1 MKLNTRIQL
10 STMMFLQFFIWGTWY
25 VTMGTYLFKI
35 DFDGLDVG
43 QAYSAIP
50 IGAIISPFFI
60 GMIAD
65 KYFPAER
72 VLAVMHLVGGA
83 IIYWA
88 STIQSSDYFFWVLLL
103 YSLCYMPTLALVNAI
118 CFNQMKDPG
127 IEFPNVRVLG
137 TIGWIAAGM
146 MVGFLKIEETNLPLR
161 IASLISVLMGFYAF
175 SLPKTPPKSK
185 DSRVT
190 MSDILGLEALK
201 LMKERSFAIFV
212 ISSLLISIP
221 LAFYYAFAN
230 PFLNEAGMENAAGKM
245 TLGQWSEIGFMI
257 LMPFFF
263 ARLGVK
269 KMLLI
274 GMLAWALRYVLFAF
288 GNNESLVLMFYLGIL
303 LHGICY
309 DFFFVTGQI
318 YVDKKA
324 PKAIQAA
331 AQGFITLITYGIGML
346 IGSWVSGFV
355 VDYYTV
361 DEVRQWRF
369 IWYFPAIMALVVSV
383 LFWLL
388 FKEKESE
395 VGVNQPSELSEV
407 G

>member
-1 MKLNTRIQL
+1 MRLNTRIQL
-10 STMMFLQFFIWGTWY
+10 SAMMFLQFFIWGTWY
-25 VTMGTYLFKI
+25 VTMGTYLFDI
-35 DFDGLDVG
+35 GFSGVDIG

-65 KYFPAER
+65 KYFPAEK
-72 VLAVMHLVGGA
+72 VLAVMHFIGGA
-83 IIYWA
+83 ILYWV
-88 STIQSSDYFFWVLLL
+88 STIGTSEYFFWVLLL
-103 YSLCYMPTLALVNAI
+103 YALCYMPTLALVNAI

-127 IEFPNVRVLG
+127 VEFPNVRVLG

-146 MVGFLKIEETNLPLR
+146 LIGFLKIEESNLPLR
-161 IASLISVLMGFYAF
+161 IASLISVLMGVYAL
-175 SLPKTPPKSK
+175 SLPKTPPKSRDEK
-185 DSRVT
+185 VT
-190 MSDILGLEALK
+190 VSDILGLEALK
-201 LMKERSFAIFV
+201 LMKEKSFAVFIV
-212 ISSLLISIP
+212 SSLLISIP

-245 TLGQWSEIGFMI
+245 TLGQWSELGFMI

-274 GMLAWALRYVLFAF
+274 GMLSWALRYVLFAM
-288 GNNESLVLMFYLGIL
+288 GNNDSLVFMFYLGIL

-331 AQGFITLITYGIGML
+331 AQGFITLITYGVGML
-346 IGSWVSGFV
+346 IGSWISGYV

-361 DEVRQWRF
+361 DEVRQWAP
-369 IWYFPAIMALVVSV
+369 IWYFPAIMAVVVSV

-388 FKEKESE
+388 FREKEEPVATS
-395 VGVNQPSELSEV
+395 QPTQLSEA

>member
-1 MKLNTRIQL
+1 MRLTIRIQL
-10 STMMFLQFFIWGTWY
+10 SVMMFLQFFIWGTWF

-35 DFDGLDVG
+35 GFDGLDVG

-65 KYFPAER
+65 KYFPAEK
-72 VLAVMHLVGGA
+72 VLAAMHLIGGA
-83 IIYWA
+83 ILYWV
-88 STIQSSDYFFWVLLL
+88 STIVSPNYFFWVLLL
-103 YSLCYMPTLALVNAI
+103 YALCYMPTLALVNAI

-127 IEFPNVRVLG
+127 KQFPYVRVLG
-137 TIGWIAAGM
+137 TLGWIIASGLISKLYLEDTSVPLKMAAG
-146 MVGFLKIEETNLPLR
+146 V
-161 IASLISVLMGFYAF
+161 SVLMGLFSF

-185 DSRVT
+185 GEKVT
-190 MSDILGLEALK
+190 IANILGLEALK
-201 LMKERSFAIFV
+201 LMKEKSFAIFV

-221 LAFYYAFAN
+221 LAFYYNFTNA
-230 PFLNEAGMENAAGKM
+230 FLNEAGMETAALKM
-245 TLGQWSEIGFMI
+245 TLGQLSEVLFMF
-257 LMPFFF
+257 LMPVLFL
-263 ARLGVK
+263 RLGVK

-274 GMLAWALRYVLFAF
+274 GMMAWVVRYGLFAF
-288 GNNESLVLMFYLGIL
+288 GNNESLVFMFYIGIL

-324 PKAIQAA
+324 PKAIQAS
-331 AQGFITLITYGIGML
+331 AQGFITLVTYGVGML

-355 VDYYTV
+355 VEYYTYG
-361 DEVRQWRF
+361 ESHAWRS
-369 IWYFPAIMALVVSV
+369 IWYVPAIMALIVSL

-388 FKEKESE
+388 FKEKDNKTSPGQDTQSE
-395 VGVNQPSELSEV
+395 
-407 G
+407 

>member
-1 MKLNTRIQL
+1 MRLNTRIQL
-10 STMMFLQFFIWGTWY
+10 SAMMFLQFFIWGTWY

-35 DFDGLDVG
+35 GFNGVDIG

-65 KYFPAER
+65 KYFPAEK
-72 VLAVMHLVGGA
+72 VLTVMHFIGGA
-83 IIYWA
+83 ILYWV
-88 STIQSSDYFFWVLLL
+88 STVGTSEYFFWVLLL
-103 YSLCYMPTLALVNAI
+103 YALCYMPTLALVNAI

-127 IEFPNVRVLG
+127 VEFPNVRVLG

-146 MVGFLKIEETNLPLR
+146 LIGFLKIEESNLPLR
-161 IASLISVLMGFYAF
+161 IASLISVLMGVYALA
-175 SLPKTPPKSK
+175 LPKTPPKSRDEK
-185 DSRVT
+185 VT
-190 MSDILGLEALK
+190 VSDILGLEALK
-201 LMKERSFAIFV
+201 LMKEKSFAVFIV
-212 ISSLLISIP
+212 SSLLISIP

-245 TLGQWSEIGFMI
+245 TLGQWSELGFMI

-274 GMLAWALRYVLFAF
+274 GMLSWALRYVLFAM
-288 GNNESLVLMFYLGIL
+288 GNNDSLVFMFYLGIL

-331 AQGFITLITYGIGML
+331 AQGFITLITYGVGML
-346 IGSWVSGFV
+346 IGSWISGYV

-361 DEVRQWRF
+361 DEVRQWGP
-369 IWYFPAIMALVVSV
+369 IWYFPAIMAVVVSL

-388 FKEKESE
+388 FREKEE
-395 VGVNQPSELSEV
+395 PVATPQPTQLSEA

>member
-1 MKLNTRIQL
+1 MRLTTRIQL

-25 VTMGTYLFKI
+25 VTMGTYLFNI
-35 DFDGLDVG
+35 GFSGVDVG

-65 KYFPAER
+65 KYFPAEK
-72 VLAVMHLVGGA
+72 VLAAMHLIGGA
-83 IIYWA
+83 IIYWV
-88 STIQSSDYFFWVLLL
+88 STIGSSEYFFWVLLL

-137 TIGWIAAGM
+137 TIGWIAAGL
-146 MVGFLKIEETNLPLR
+146 MVGFLKVEETNLPLQ
-161 IASLISVLMGFYAF
+161 IASLISVLMGLYAF
-175 SLPKTPPKSK
+175 FLPKTPPKSRDAK
-185 DSRVT
+185 VT
-190 MSDILGLEALK
+190 VADILGLEALK
-201 LMKERSFAIFV
+201 LMKEKSFAVFI

-221 LAFYYAFAN
+221 LAFYYSFTNA
-230 PFLNEAGMENAAGKM
+230 FLNEAGMENAAGKM
-245 TLGQWSEIGFMI
+245 TFGQGSEIVFMV

-274 GMLAWALRYVLFAF
+274 GMVSWAIRYVLFAL
-288 GNNESLVLMFYLGIL
+288 GNNESLVFMFYLGIL

-331 AQGFITLITYGIGML
+331 AQGFITLVTYGFGML
-346 IGSWVSGFV
+346 IGSWISGFV

-361 DEVRQWRF
+361 DEVRQWRP
-369 IWYFPAIMALVVSV
+369 IWYFPAIMAIVVSL

-388 FKEKESE
+388 FKEKENKVAVS
-395 VGVNQPSELSEV
+395 QPTQLSEV

>member
-10 STMMFLQFFIWGTWY
+10 SAMMFLQFFIWGTWY
-25 VTMGTYLFKI
+25 VTMGTYLFEI
-35 DFDGLDVG
+35 GFDGLDVG

-65 KYFPAER
+65 KYFPAEK
-72 VLAVMHLVGGA
+72 VLAAMHFIGGA
-83 IIYWA
+83 VIYWV
-88 STIQSSDYFFWVLLL
+88 STIQTSEYFFWVLLI

-146 MVGFLKIEETNLPLR
+146 MVGFLKVEETNLPLR
-161 IASLISVLMGFYAF
+161 IASLISVLMGFYAL
-175 SLPKTPPKSK
+175 SLPKTPPKSRDAK
-185 DSRVT
+185 VT
-190 MSDILGLEALK
+190 AADILGLEALK

-230 PFLNEAGMENAAGKM
+230 PFLNDAGMENAAGKM

-274 GMLAWALRYVLFAF
+274 GMLAWGARYVLFAF
-288 GNNESLVLMFYLGIL
+288 GNNDSLVIMFYLGIL

-318 YVDKKA
+318 YVDRKA

-331 AQGFITLITYGIGML
+331 AQGFITLITYGVGML
-346 IGSWVSGFV
+346 IGSWISGFV

-361 DEVRQWRF
+361 EEIRQWRP
-369 IWYFPAIMALVVSV
+369 IWYVPAVMAVVVSL

-388 FKEKESE
+388 FREKEDQVPAS
-395 VGVNQPSELSEV
+395 QPAELSEAS
-407 G
+407 